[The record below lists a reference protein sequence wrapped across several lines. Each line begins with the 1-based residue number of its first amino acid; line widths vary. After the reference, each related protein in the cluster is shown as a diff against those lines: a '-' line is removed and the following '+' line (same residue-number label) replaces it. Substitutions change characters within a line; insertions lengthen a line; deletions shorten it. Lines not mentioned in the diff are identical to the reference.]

1 MEEDMLALI
10 SHLIDQLLSLQRD
23 RLLRL
28 IKTLYANDL
37 WNQISKKNISF
48 CRNEIVNETD
58 KS

>member
-1 MEEDMLALI
+1 MLALI